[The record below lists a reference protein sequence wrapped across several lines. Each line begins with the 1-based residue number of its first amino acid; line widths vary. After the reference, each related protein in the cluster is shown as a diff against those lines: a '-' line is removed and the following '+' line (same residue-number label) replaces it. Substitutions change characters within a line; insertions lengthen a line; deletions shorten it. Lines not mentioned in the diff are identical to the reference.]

1 MFESKNVF
9 VLMYGK
15 NPTFFLLSFVALRN
29 AFAASEMQDHNGI
42 CYLLSIWLRYTL
54 LANVLY
60 FVRIDH
66 FHVRDSYDISPRILE
81 TKSMFFKTFLLFSQ
95 TYRIYLNVYFPSAS
109 IGFAILREGY
119 TF

>member
-9 VLMYGK
+9 GLMYGK

-29 AFAASEMQDHNGI
+29 AFAASETQDHNDI

-54 LANVLY
+54 LANYSTSCALITFMSV
-60 FVRIDH
+60 IH
-66 FHVRDSYDISPRILE
+66 SDISPRISG

-95 TYRIYLNVYFPSAS
+95 THRIYLNVYFPSAS

-119 TF
+119 AF

>member
-29 AFAASEMQDHNGI
+29 AFATSEMQDHNDI

-66 FHVRDSYDISPRILE
+66 FHVRRQKRNLCSSRHFFCLVKLIEFILMFISLPPRLASQFYGRDIHFNC
-81 TKSMFFKTFLLFSQ
+81 KK
-95 TYRIYLNVYFPSAS
+95 
-109 IGFAILREGY
+109 
-119 TF
+119 

>member
-29 AFAASEMQDHNGI
+29 AFAAFETQDHNDI

-66 FHVRDSYDISPRILE
+66 FHVRDS
-81 TKSMFFKTFLLFSQ
+81 Q
-95 TYRIYLNVYFPSAS
+95 
-109 IGFAILREGY
+109 
-119 TF
+119 

>member
-29 AFAASEMQDHNGI
+29 AFAASEMQDHNDI

-66 FHVRDSYDISPRILE
+66 FHVRDSQWY
-81 TKSMFFKTFLLFSQ
+81 
-95 TYRIYLNVYFPSAS
+95 
-109 IGFAILREGY
+109 
-119 TF
+119 